1 MNGGGEIIWEKWQ
14 ISKTSMKHM
23 LEKGVIWG
31 RLGGSIYQ
39 TVGQQLLAN
48 QQTYLLGAHCMQ
60 ALC

>member
-1 MNGGGEIIWEKWQ
+1 
-14 ISKTSMKHM
+14 M